1 MLTSQILKYSDKCIF
16 NKSAE
21 LIELERCEKILG
33 MELPKVLR
41 DLLLESNGIQGEYGL
56 RLLWTID
63 EIIETNTTFRT
74 NTDFKELYMPFD
86 NLLFFADGGNGDQ
99 FGFSIISGQVRRNDI
114 FVWNHENDSR
124 EWVAPDLLKYFEW
137 WLSGQIKI

>member
-1 MLTSQILKYSDKCIF
+1 MLTSQISKYSDNCIF
-16 NKSAE
+16 NKSADR
-21 LIELERCEKILG
+21 IDVERCQRALG
-33 MELPKVLR
+33 IELPKVLK
-41 DLLLESNGIQGEYGL
+41 DLLLESNGIHGEYGL

-74 NTDFKELYMPFD
+74 NSDFKELYMPFD

-99 FGFSIISGQVRRNDI
+99 FCFSILSGQVRRNDI

-137 WLSGQIKI
+137 WLSGQIEI